1 MLAKRNPNMQRILM
15 ETRKKREADLKEA
28 RDHLGEIQK
37 ALGLG
42 NGHLSDDDILEAAEA
57 VEMMNQKAYDCHL
70 CTFTVEN
77 CDLCKYTGVVVR
89 SNKYLKDEYFMPC
102 QMYKTNR
109 KLREVS
115 KLMNA
120 SGLGDRFK
128 QRRFETFQT
137 DKNTAGAKQEA
148 ERFCEDL
155 QSNPKATGLMLVGP
169 YGCGKTHLAAAI
181 LYRCA
186 EYGVAGMFVVVP
198 ELLAKIRSSYN
209 AHDGKADE
217 IIEAAKDAPLLVLD
231 DLGAE
236 KVSDWV
242 REQIYMLVNFRY
254 EHELPVVITTNN
266 GGKELE
272 AELGRR
278 TLSRLI
284 EMTVPVTIKA
294 RDYRMQLAGQAMRVA
309 RRSEADEK

>member
-1 MLAKRNPNMQRILM
+1 MRDIWTRVAQRRKSKLS
-15 ETRKKREADLKEA
+15 EARKKEAEIRAAFSIPQERELTDSELLDAAKALKERRSRKNA
-28 RDHLGEIQK
+28 CAHC
-37 ALGLG
+37 
-42 NGHLSDDDILEAAEA
+42 S
-57 VEMMNQKAYDCHL
+57 Y
-70 CTFTVEN
+70 TVKTSEN
-77 CDLCKYTGVVVR
+77 CLYAYGLDFVV
-89 SNKYLKDEYFMPC
+89 DEFTETYPRC
-102 QMYKTNR
+102 D
-109 KLREVS
+109 KLTA
-115 KLMNA
+115 LY
-120 SGLGDRFK
+120 K
-128 QRRFETFQT
+128 QRRI
-137 DKNTAGAKQEA
+137 DAILGRSGMG
-148 ERFCEDL
+148 ERFKHRTFATFHATKQTEQALRECQAFCERL
-155 QSNPKATGLMLVGP
+155 QKDAHTKGVLLMGT
-169 YGCGKTHLAAAI
+169 YGCGKTHLAAAVVH
-181 LYRCA
+181 RNA
-186 EYGVAGMFVVVP
+186 ENGKASMFVVVP

-236 KVSDWV
+236 KVSDWA

-294 RDYRMQLAGQAMRVA
+294 GDYRMQLAGQAMHAA
-309 RRSEADEK
+309 RRSEEDEA

>member
-28 RDHLGEIQK
+28 RDHLGEIQE

-42 NGHLSDDDILEAAEA
+42 NDHLSDDDLLEAAEA

-77 CDLCKYTGVVVR
+77 CDMCKYTDMVVR
-89 SNKYLKDEYFMPC
+89 NNKYLRDEYFAPC
-102 QMYKTNR
+102 SMYKTNR

-128 QRRFETFQT
+128 KRRFETFRP
-137 DKNTAGAKQEA
+137 DSNTAGAKQEA

-155 QSNPKATGLMLVGP
+155 RNNPKATGLMLVGP

-181 LYRCA
+181 LHRCA
-186 EYGVAGMFVVVP
+186 ENGLPGMFVVVP
-198 ELLAKIRSSYN
+198 ELLARIRTSFRTN
-209 AHDGKADE
+209 DGKAEE
-217 IIEAAKDAPLLVLD
+217 IIDAAKTSKLLILD

-236 KVSDWV
+236 KTSEWV
-242 REQIYMLVNFRY
+242 TEQLYMIINYRY
-254 EHELPVVITTNN
+254 EHMLPTVITTNN
-266 GGKELE
+266 TGAELE
-272 AELGRR
+272 QELGRR
-278 TLSRLI
+278 TLSRLA
-284 EMTVPVTIKA
+284 EMTRPVKIHA
-294 RDYRMQLAGQAMRVA
+294 DDYRMKISSRKVRA
-309 RRSEADEK
+309 

>member
-1 MLAKRNPNMQRILM
+1 MRDIW
-15 ETRKKREADLKEA
+15 TRVSRRRKDRLSEA
-28 RDHLGEIQK
+28 RKNEAKIRAAFSIPQERELTDSELLDAAK
-37 ALGLG
+37 AIEERRDRK
-42 NGHLSDDDILEAAEA
+42 NACAHCS
-57 VEMMNQKAYDCHL
+57 H
-70 CTFTVEN
+70 TVKTSEN
-77 CDLCKYTGVVVR
+77 CLYAYGQDFV
-89 SNKYLKDEYFMPC
+89 
-102 QMYKTNR
+102 TNEFEEAYPQCE
-109 KLREVS
+109 KLAA
-115 KLMNA
+115 LY
-120 SGLGDRFK
+120 K
-128 QRRFETFQT
+128 QRRI
-137 DKNTAGAKQEA
+137 DAILGRSGMG
-148 ERFCEDL
+148 ERFKHRTFATFHATKQTEQALRECQAFCERL
-155 QSNPKATGLMLVGP
+155 QKDAHTRGVLLMGT
-169 YGCGKTHLAAAI
+169 YGCGKTHLAAAVVH
-181 LYRCA
+181 RNA
-186 EYGVAGMFVVVP
+186 ENGKASMFVVVP

>member
-1 MLAKRNPNMQRILM
+1 MRDIW
-15 ETRKKREADLKEA
+15 TRVSRRRKDRLSEA
-28 RDHLGEIQK
+28 RKNEAGIRAAFSIPQERELTDSELLDAAK
-37 ALGLG
+37 ALEERRDRK
-42 NGHLSDDDILEAAEA
+42 NACAHCS
-57 VEMMNQKAYDCHL
+57 H
-70 CTFTVEN
+70 TVKTSEN
-77 CDLCKYTGVVVR
+77 CLYAYGQDFV
-89 SNKYLKDEYFMPC
+89 
-102 QMYKTNR
+102 TNEFEEAYPQCE
-109 KLREVS
+109 KLAA
-115 KLMNA
+115 LY
-120 SGLGDRFK
+120 K
-128 QRRFETFQT
+128 QRRI
-137 DKNTAGAKQEA
+137 DAILGRSGMG
-148 ERFCEDL
+148 ERFKHRTFATFHATKQTEQALRECQAFCERL
-155 QSNPKATGLMLVGP
+155 QKDAHTRGVLLMGT
-169 YGCGKTHLAAAI
+169 YGCGKTHLAAAVVH
-181 LYRCA
+181 RNA
-186 EYGVAGMFVVVP
+186 ENGKASMFVVVP

-309 RRSEADEK
+309 RRSETEKARGEGQA